1 MRARMLGRGQASE
14 PPPVMRGMGEGQME
28 VSRRRIIEIGAMGVR
43 DAGTLVV
50 DPGLETEHARM
61 VKILGEIERYLQ
73 GDEDA
78 RRGVELIRGA
88 LAKVGLGEEED
99 GDVEHTSLDAPL
111 SLGLGGGEED
121 LFGGGFLEDGEFARL
136 LSEQE

>member
-1 MRARMLGRGQASE
+1 
-14 PPPVMRGMGEGQME
+14 MRGMEGGQME

-43 DAGTLVV
+43 GAGTPVV
-50 DPGLETEHARM
+50 DPRLEMEHDRT
-61 VKILGEIERYLQ
+61 VKILGEIERYLK

-88 LAKVGLGEEED
+88 LAKVGLGEED

-111 SLGLGGGEED
+111 SLGLGAGEED
-121 LFGGGFLEDGEFARL
+121 LFGGGLLEDGEFARL
-136 LSEQE
+136 LSE